1 MDNRLPKK
9 KHMIIFQIAIVLMS
23 VFPSVADAQGDN
35 SDIIESIS
43 PSSAAR
49 GTANLNI
56 TINLADLGSP
66 PLPPPD
72 SNPISVRIGQLEGSN
87 LSRNNLVITAV
98 FNIPDEG
105 SSGPKDVVLVFPGT
119 DGNISFIEPE
129 GFTVQPGTGEQ
140 TGSLQVSVT
149 PQEAVGAGAQWNVDE
164 GAWQDSGATV
174 PGLSVGSHMV
184 SYKVISGWNAP
195 ADQPTNITA
204 GDITVITGTYTH
216 VQQTGSL
223 QVFIAPQEAADAD
236 AQWNVDGGT
245 WQDSGATASG
255 LTAGPHTIF
264 YKTSPGWLTP
274 SDQPVNITAG
284 EITEITGVYTPEQQ
298 ISGWAP
304 LISEHFDSG
313 INPPWSL
320 STNTDDVTW
329 STTGDRFDKSNPNS
343 SHSAKAVSTGPGY
356 PADLENWMI
365 YGPVDLSGKTG
376 AELVFSHLT
385 DIGTSARLGLC
396 INTVS
401 DTSGLL
407 QGNCKWYSQPSVMW
421 NFERIDMTEYA
432 DQSGIYIG
440 WVFDG
445 GTGDASK
452 PGAFV
457 DEIQLWTNEEP
468 VTPPQDYG
476 WKMLYKESFGQT
488 VPGTDSLW
496 TLITNQDGKE
506 WSITDQEFDNSDPGE
521 PKSVAAVPMPH
532 AGYNAGLENWMIFGP
547 LDLGGQNSAE
557 VFFSYYLDGE
567 ESDWLGFCT
576 GNGPDQADEN
586 CFWFNG
592 STTGWRHEHRD
603 LTPYAGQTDVYLA
616 WFFNSEAGSDTKTG
630 MFIDRIEVLG
640 TDQDALPMFDFSDDF
655 AQWEPVFS
663 EHFDATDMYSDPKW
677 TSMTN
682 QAGIS
687 WKTTGQNYDN
697 SNPDSAKSAGI
708 SPSGTGYPQDLR
720 AWMIYGPLDISKVKS
735 ADVKFNVYYDT
746 VFTADENPGN
756 DDRLGF
762 FVTTAKAPEDI
773 PHMLEKFPKI
783 KWWSGSSKSAWES
796 AHEDLSPFAGHQD
809 VYLAWFFESNVGS
822 ASKTGAFVDKIIVT
836 SQAEGAETPKI
847 DFNEDGVRTQ
857 NGGFDRNNL
866 YDWSFEDPGPGDG
879 EVNMKEKKDNYYPAI
894 SGNQIMYQVFDIDA
908 DLSDLY
914 VSFSYAVES
923 EETTRGNDRF
933 CVALTSADDPDNI
946 IVDFGCWDVVDFPG
960 FAKISEQTM
969 TWGRFEESL
978 SDARIATVTQTVE
991 DQIGF
996 TVMLEQDT
1004 AETGTTVLFLDDI
1017 NVYSTGFTR
1026 RSVDDDPQPGFAS
1039 QRDPSEP
1046 NDSFGMA
1053 TFLNCGETRKG
1064 LFGDVGGVA
1073 DADYYK
1079 LVRVPQGEFVIDIDA
1094 RTKHPAS
1101 SADTYTELF
1110 DKQQNLLS
1118 SNDDDGES
1126 LDSKIRFDNQDV
1138 RGIYYI
1144 MVKTEHGGGS
1154 DFFYDI
1160 TVTCGQSQSETRVG
1174 TREVRTGR
1182 YPRLADKKSSRK
1194 ASVLTG
1200 DINGDDQVDLSDV
1213 ILILQILADVPDT
1226 SAVNIDADAD
1236 GDNQI
1241 GFQEAAF
1248 ALQTVSE
1255 IRETE
1260 SSDDTWTMILYLDAE
1275 DQSCVDADNEALCW
1289 TGIFEE
1295 SIRQIEEYI
1304 GEKQDFFNVIAL
1316 VDGPNFNDVSSDVT
1330 RYAVQPDGVYT
1341 EDTNKWSLDEINM
1354 GDPDVLADYVTWAMS
1369 AYPADHYY
1377 LAIHDHGHGIFG
1389 TAWDYHDADGE
1400 AIDDYLTPA
1409 EIRSALKDVTN
1420 SGETKIDI
1428 FEYQACLMGLVENA
1442 YEIKDYTDYVALF
1455 QPISW
1460 TSYNYPEYFR
1470 ELRQGDSPLT
1480 VGKQIIQNYPVSD
1493 ESYPYT
1499 FSLIDTSKLASVR
1512 EKLDTFAEA
1521 LMDADI
1527 DEIDA
1532 ARNES
1537 QAFNGNTNK
1546 GDPTQD
1552 IIGYIDLWYITDRI
1566 AARGIASSEA
1576 SELKAA
1582 IEAAVVESK
1591 ATEKGGDPLWDYS
1604 DFHGLSILY
1613 PMAALTFIED
1623 YKENYAMSED
1633 GKWDEFLTG
1642 KVFPDY
1648 EFRRSGKGRRQDDRP
1663 ENFPPMLEKSEIA
1676 DSVQK

>member
-1 MDNRLPKK
+1 MDNKLQR
-9 KHMIIFQIAIVLMS
+9 MIHKTILQIAVIFLMS
-23 VFPSVADAQGDN
+23 VLLVAGAQGSDT
-35 SDIIESIS
+35 DIIESIS
-43 PSSAAR
+43 PPAATQ
-49 GTANLNI
+49 GTTNLSI

-72 SNPISVRIGQLEGSN
+72 SNPTSVRIGQIEGSN
-87 LSRNNLVITAV
+87 ISRNNLVITAV
-98 FNIPDEG
+98 FNIPGGE
-105 SSGPKDVVLVFPGT
+105 SSGPKNVVLVFPET
-119 DGNISFIEPE
+119 DGDISFIEPE
-129 GFTVQPGTGEQ
+129 GFTVQPGSGEQ

-149 PQEAVGAGAQWNVDE
+149 PHEAVDAG

-174 PGLSVGSHMV
+174 PGLNVGSHVV
-184 SYKVISGWNAP
+184 SYKAVSGWSAP
-195 ADQPTNITA
+195 ADHPA
-204 GDITVITGTYTH
+204 
-216 VQQTGSL
+216 
-223 QVFIAPQEAADAD
+223 
-236 AQWNVDGGT
+236 
-245 WQDSGATASG
+245 
-255 LTAGPHTIF
+255 
-264 YKTSPGWLTP
+264 
-274 SDQPVNITAG
+274 NITAG
-284 EITEITGVYTPEQQ
+284 EITEIRGVYTEQQ

-320 STNTDDVTW
+320 TTNTDGVTW
-329 STTGDRFDKSNPNS
+329 STTGDKFDKSNPNS
-343 SHSAKAVSTGPGY
+343 SHSAKAVSTDLGY
-356 PADLENWMI
+356 PAGLENWMI

-396 INTVS
+396 ISTVS

-407 QGNCKWYSQPSVMW
+407 QGNCNWYSQPSIMW

-468 VTPPQDYG
+468 VTPPQNYG

-488 VPGTDSLW
+488 VPGTDPLW

-506 WSITDQEFDNSDPGE
+506 WSITDQQFDNSDPDE
-521 PKSVAAVPMPH
+521 PKSLAAVPMPH
-532 AGYNAGLENWMIFGP
+532 AGYNAGLENWLIFGP

-567 ESDWLGFCT
+567 ESDWLAFCT
-576 GNGPDQADEN
+576 GNGSEQADFPDEN

-616 WFFNSEAGSDTKTG
+616 WFFNSESGSDTKTG

-640 TDQDALPMFDFSDDF
+640 TDQDARPMFDFSDDF
-655 AQWEPVFS
+655 AEWEPVFS

-677 TSMTN
+677 ISITN
-682 QAGIS
+682 QTGVN
-687 WKTTGQNYDN
+687 WKTTSQNYDN
-697 SNPDSAKSAGI
+697 SNPDSTKSAGI
-708 SPSGTGYPQDLR
+708 SPSGTSYPQDLR
-720 AWMIYGPLDISKVKS
+720 AWMIYGPIDISNVKS
-735 ADVKFNVYYDT
+735 SDVKFNVYYDT
-746 VFTADENPGN
+746 VFTADGNPGN

-773 PHMLEKFPKI
+773 PLMLEKFPKI
-783 KWWSGSSKSAWES
+783 KWWSGSSDSAWES
-796 AHEDLSPFAGHQD
+796 AYEDLSPFTGHQD

-822 ASKTGAFVDKIIVT
+822 ASKTGAFVDEIIVA

-847 DFNEDGVRTQ
+847 DFNEDGVRNQ

-866 YDWSFEDPGPGDG
+866 YNWSFKDPGPGDG
-879 EVNMKEKKDNYYPAI
+879 EVNMKEKKDNYYPAV
-894 SGNQIMYQVFDIDA
+894 SGNQIMYQVFDIDT

-923 EETTRGNDRF
+923 EETIRGNDQF
-933 CVALTSADDPDNI
+933 CVALTSADDSDNI
-946 IVDFGCWDVVDFPG
+946 VVDFGCWDVVDFPG

-978 SDARIATVTQTVE
+978 SDAQIATVTQIVE

-1004 AETGTTVLFLDDI
+1004 AETGSTVLFLDDI

-1079 LVRVPQGEFVIDIDA
+1079 LVRVPPGEFVIDIDA

-1101 SADTYTELF
+1101 SADTYIELF

-1126 LDSKIRFDNQDV
+1126 LDSKIRFDNQDA

-1154 DFFYDI
+1154 DFFYDMTI
-1160 TVTCGQSQSETRVG
+1160 TCGQSLSRDRSETR
-1174 TREVRTGR
+1174 EVKTGR
-1182 YPRLADKKSSRK
+1182 HPVLAGKKSSRK
-1194 ASVLTG
+1194 ASAITG
-1200 DINGDDQVDLSDV
+1200 DINGDDQVDLSDI
-1213 ILILQILADVPDT
+1213 ILILQILADVPDAL
-1226 SAVNIDADAD
+1226 AVNIDADAD
-1236 GDNQI
+1236 GDSQI
-1241 GFQEAAF
+1241 GFQEAVF

-1275 DQSCVDADNEALCW
+1275 DQSCVDADNESLCW

-1295 SIRQIEEYI
+1295 SIRRIEEYI
-1304 GEKQDFFNVIAL
+1304 GEKQDFLNVIAL

-1341 EDTNKWSLDEINM
+1341 EDTNKWTLDEINM
-1354 GDPDVLADYVTWAMS
+1354 GDPDVLADFVTWTMS

-1377 LAIHDHGHGIFG
+1377 LAIHDHGHGVFG

-1420 SGETKIDI
+1420 NGETKIDI
-1428 FEYQACLMGLVENA
+1428 FEYQSCLMGLLENA
-1442 YEIKDYTDYVALF
+1442 YGIKDYTDYVALF
-1455 QPISW
+1455 QPVSW

-1470 ELRQGDSPLT
+1470 ELQQGDSPLG

-1499 FSLIDTSKLASVR
+1499 FSLIDTSKLTTVR
-1512 EKLDTFAEA
+1512 EKLDIFAEA

-1537 QAFNGNTNK
+1537 QAFNGNVNK
-1546 GDPTQD
+1546 GEPSQD
-1552 IIGYIDLWYITDRI
+1552 IIGYIDLWYISDRI

-1613 PMAALTFIED
+1613 PMAALTLIED
-1623 YKENYAMSED
+1623 YKENYAMSAD
-1633 GKWDEFLTG
+1633 GKWDEFLTD

-1648 EFRRSGKGRRQDDRP
+1648 EFRRSGEGRGQ
-1663 ENFPPMLEKSEIA
+1663 NITNMLEKSGLV
-1676 DSVQK
+1676 DSVLK